1 MRMAVADIG
10 TNSSHLLVAEAHGGS
25 YVVLD
30 SLKVG
35 TRLGECL
42 EGGRLTGEG
51 VRRLVDAAR
60 QFSLLAEARG
70 APLRVYATSALRESA
85 NQAAVLR
92 GVKRE
97 TGVRIL
103 PISGERE
110 GELTYRGAALSVT
123 MAPDTLLL
131 DLGGGSLELVRG
143 RGEEPGRVVSLPIGV
158 VRFMH
163 APHGKGGRDSGK
175 GGKVSGKAVRELR
188 AELRG
193 LLAPHLQAF
202 GVRAGTA
209 VVGSSGTVKALAGLL
224 EAQKGR
230 LGSANG
236 VRVGVDEL
244 GALTERMLGMSVAE
258 LPALPGF
265 DPRRADTMHAGAIIW
280 DEVLR
285 TLGARELTVSEGA
298 LREGMLAEW
307 LQSSARWEA
316 GLGAGERSAL
326 ELADRFRADTE
337 HGRQVAELAV
347 HLLGGLTR
355 TGLTFRADAE
365 ALLRAAA
372 MLHDVGLIVSKSS
385 HHKHSA
391 YLVRHAGLR
400 GFSPEQTEWV
410 ALLCRYHRQGGP
422 KPSHPEFMA
431 LGAADRA
438 ELTRLAAILR
448 VADGFDRSHQGQ
460 AHLGALSARGKGMA
474 LEVLAASELDRRGAA
489 EKADLWAASFGPLEF
504 DLRPVTPPGARAS
517 AAAPRGG

>member
-42 EGGRLTGEG
+42 EDGRLNDEG

-92 GVKRE
+92 EVRRE

-163 APHGKGGRDSGK
+163 APHGKGG
-175 GGKVSGKAVRELR
+175 KVSGKAVRELR
-188 AELRG
+188 AELRA

-209 VVGSSGTVKALAGLL
+209 VVGSSGTVKALAQLL

-236 VRVGVDEL
+236 VRVGAGEL
-244 GALTERMLGMSVAE
+244 GALTERMLDMSVAE

-355 TGLTFRADAE
+355 TGLTFRTDAE

-385 HHKHSA
+385 HHKHSG

-410 ALLCRYHRQGGP
+410 ALLCRYHRRGGP

-431 LGAADRA
+431 LGAADRT

-448 VADGFDRSHQGQ
+448 VADGFDRGHQGQ

-489 EKADLWAASFGPLEF
+489 EKADLWTDCFGPLEF
-504 DLRPVTPPGARAS
+504 DLRPATPPGARAS